1 MDTTPEQISTRTAAA
16 WTVALAVLGGFTGLA
31 WDGPF
36 LAVTCALSLGG
47 GAALGT
53 ALSRRRMV
61 ASIREGQGR
70 AAALG
75 YADGI
80 ADMMVLG
87 ITAYRDSVFPLSGPG
102 AVDTAERVAR
112 REAAYRL
119 TAADGLPHHLRE
131 AAAAALEAIDE
142 GHDPD
147 ATRSAVEDL
156 MKAVREQ
163 RRAP

>member
-1 MDTTPEQISTRTAAA
+1 MDTTAEQVSARTAAA
-16 WTVALAVLGGFTGLA
+16 WTVALAILGGFTGYA

-47 GAALGT
+47 GGAVGT
-53 ALSRRRMV
+53 ILSRRRMI
-61 ASIREGQGR
+61 ATIREDRGR

-87 ITAYRDSVFPLSGPG
+87 ISAYRAAVFPLSGPD

-119 TAADGLPHHLRE
+119 TAADGLPHRIRE
-131 AAAAALEAIDE
+131 AAAAALAAIDDRQDRE
-142 GHDPD
+142 
-147 ATRSAVEDL
+147 ARSAMEDL
-156 MKAVREQ
+156 MKAVQEQ
-163 RRAP
+163 RREM